1 MTPSAFTFRRIL
13 TLAALVLLS
22 ALALR
27 PLPAQ
32 AQNSAA
38 AAVTGSRTSQATL
51 TPAAINAVLGTTKGC
66 NNESAL
72 RADQAFQVAAMA
84 NGPDS
89 VRIDWR
95 IADNCYLYRNRFK
108 VTATGEQLGTLAL
121 PEGKTH
127 TDEFF
132 GTQQIY
138 ENAVSATVPVVR
150 ANAAGERQLTL
161 DVSYQGC
168 SHSGFCYPPITK
180 TLVVTLPPAAAAGGV
195 GTLAGKLAAGAVS
208 AVTNAGSD
216 RSCNNA
222 PNNFLTADQAFQVA
236 ATAAGPDSV
245 RLDWHIADG
254 CYLYR
259 SRIKVKT
266 ASPVQLGTLALP
278 EGKSQTDE
286 YFGTQ
291 QIYEHSLSATLPI
304 ARASAAG
311 AQDIAVDVTYQGC
324 AHAGLCY
331 PPVTKTLTVSL
342 PPAGA
347 AGGGTAAAAPDA
359 AAGVGPAPSAGSGFM
374 SQQDRLAGL
383 IRNGNL
389 LLMIA
394 TFFASG
400 LVLAF
405 TPCVLPM
412 VPILSGII
420 AGHGTNVTTSRA
432 FGLSLSYVLGMACTY
447 TLAGIAVA
455 AAGAHVQAL
464 FQQTWVI
471 VLFAGLFVLLS
482 LSMFGVYTLQM
493 PTAIQTRLTEVS
505 SRQAAGTFGGVAV
518 MGALSA
524 LIVTT
529 CVAAPL
535 VATYVVIGQSGNM
548 LRGATAL
555 FALSL
560 GMGTPLLVVGA
571 SQGKLLP
578 KAGPWMDTIK
588 QLFGVMMLGVAD
600 WMLARVVPPSLV
612 LLLWAIPAAVCAWVL
627 WRGARGIRQ
636 MPMLVRTVAVAAGA
650 YAVVLIVGSQLGA
663 TDPLMPIPALAG
675 QHPEL
680 AFRTIKSTGDLDREV
695 AQAQASG
702 HPVMVDFY
710 ADWCVSCK
718 EMEKYTF
725 TDPAVQATLQNVV
738 LLRANVTA
746 NDLQDQALMKRF
758 DIIGPPTIA
767 FYGADG
773 HERAPYRVVG
783 FMKAP
788 DFAALSRRAVSNTTA
803 ATAGRGAAG
812 AS

>member
-1 MTPSAFTFRRIL
+1 MTASAFPFRR
-13 TLAALVLLS
+13 TRTRAALLLLS
-22 ALALR
+22 ALTLSS
-27 PLPAQ
+27 PPSH

-38 AAVTGSRTSQATL
+38 AAVTGSPTSQGSL
-51 TPAAINAVLGTTKGC
+51 SPAAINAVLGTTKGC
-66 NNESAL
+66 NNQSAL
-72 RADQAFQVAAMA
+72 RADQAFQVTAVA

-108 VTATGEQLGTLAL
+108 VTAAGQKLGPVAL

-150 ANAAGERQLTL
+150 TNAAGELQLAL
-161 DVSYQGC
+161 DVGYQGC

-180 TLVVTLPPAAAAGGV
+180 TLMVTLPAATGAAAAGTTAASA
-195 GTLAGKLAAGAVS
+195 GTARTCA
-208 AVTNAGSD
+208 NA
-216 RSCNNA
+216 A
-222 PNNFLTADQAFQVA
+222 PNTFLTADQAFQVA
-236 ATAAGPDSV
+236 GTAAGPDSV
-245 RLDWHIADG
+245 RINWRIAEG

-266 ASPVQLGTLALP
+266 ASAVQLGSLALP

-291 QIYEHSLSATLPI
+291 QIYENALSATLPV
-304 ARASAAG
+304 ARAGAAG
-311 AQDIAVDVTYQGC
+311 SQDLALDVTYQGC

-331 PPVTKTLTVSL
+331 PPITKTLNITL
-342 PPAGA
+342 PPAGTS
-347 AGGGTAAAAPDA
+347 GTAAAAPA
-359 AAGVGPAPSAGSGFM
+359 VGAGTGPAPTSITAATGYV
-374 SQQDRLAGL
+374 SQQDKLAGL

-389 LLMIA
+389 LVMIA
-394 TFFASG
+394 TFFAAG

-420 AGHGTNVTTSRA
+420 AGHGTNVTTSKA

-455 AAGAHVQAL
+455 AAGAHVQAV

-600 WMLARVVPPSLV
+600 WMLARVVPPGVV
-612 LLLWAIPAAVCAWVL
+612 LLLWAIPAAACAWVL

-636 MPMLVRTVAVAAGA
+636 VPMLVRTVAVAAGA
-650 YAVVLIVGSQLGA
+650 YALVLVVGSRLGG
-663 TDPLMPIPALAG
+663 TDPLAPLPALAG
-675 QHPEL
+675 HHEEL

-695 AQAQASG
+695 AQAQAGG
-702 HPVMVDFY
+702 HAVMLDFY

-725 TDPAVQATLQNVV
+725 TDPAVQATLRNVV

-746 NDLQDQALMKRF
+746 NDSQDQALMKRF

-788 DFAALSRRAVSNTTA
+788 DFAALSRRAVSNATA
-803 ATAGRGAAG
+803 ANGARATAG

>member
-1 MTPSAFTFRRIL
+1 MTASAFTFRRTQ

-22 ALALR
+22 ALALCPR
-27 PLPAQ
+27 PGQ

-38 AAVTGSRTSQATL
+38 AAVTGSHTRQGTL
-51 TPAAINAVLGTTKGC
+51 TPAAINAVLGTNQGC

-72 RADQAFQVAAMA
+72 KADQAFQVAAVA

-108 VTATGEQLGTLAL
+108 VTATGQQLGTLAL
-121 PEGKTH
+121 PEGKSH
-127 TDEFF
+127 SDEFF

-150 ANAAGERQLTL
+150 ANAAGELQLAL

-180 TLVVTLPPAAAAGGV
+180 TLIVTLPPATTAGG
-195 GTLAGKLAAGAVS
+195 AGVLPGALAAGAVGT
-208 AVTNAGSD
+208 VTGAGTGANPT
-216 RSCNNA
+216 CNNA

-236 ATAAGPDSV
+236 ATAAGADRV
-245 RLDWHIADG
+245 RIDWHIADG

-266 ASPVQLGTLALP
+266 ASPVELGTLALP

-291 QIYEHSLSATLPI
+291 QIYEHSLSATLPV
-304 ARASAAG
+304 ARANALG
-311 AQDIAVDVTYQGC
+311 AQALALDVTYQGC

-331 PPVTKTLTVSL
+331 PPVTKTLAVTL
-342 PPAGA
+342 PPAGGA
-347 AGGGTAAAAPDA
+347 SGGTAAAAPDA
-359 AAGVGPAPSAGSGFM
+359 KATTSTFVSE
-374 SQQDRLAGL
+374 QDQKASF
-383 IRNGNL
+383 IRTGNL
-389 LLMIA
+389 LLVIA
-394 TFFASG
+394 SFFGSG
-400 LVLAF
+400 LLLAM

-420 AGHGTNVTTSRA
+420 AGHGSNVTTTRA
-432 FGLSLSYVLGMACTY
+432 FLLSLTYVLGMAFTY
-447 TLAGIAVA
+447 TVAGIAVA
-455 AAGAHVQAL
+455 AAGSHVQAM
-464 FQQTWVI
+464 FQQTWII
-471 VLFAGLFVLLS
+471 VVFSALFVVLALSMMGLF
-482 LSMFGVYTLQM
+482 TIQM
-493 PTAIQTRLTEVS
+493 PAAIQTRLS
-505 SRQAAGTFGGVAV
+505 AASNRQTAGSFGGVAV

-529 CVAAPL
+529 CVAPPL
-535 VATYVVIGQSGNM
+535 VATFVVIGQSGNIV
-548 LRGATAL
+548 RGAIAL
-555 FALSL
+555 FSLSL
-560 GMGTPLLVVGA
+560 GMGAPLLVVGA

-588 QLFGVMMLGVAD
+588 QLFGAMMLGVAA
-600 WMLARVVPPSLV
+600 WMLARVTPPSVV
-612 LLLWAIPAAVCAWVL
+612 LLLWAIPAGVTAGIL
-627 WRGARGIRQ
+627 WRGARNIRQ
-636 MPMLVRTVAVAAGA
+636 TPMLLRTLAVAAGA
-650 YAVVLIVGSQLGA
+650 YALVLIVGSRLGA
-663 TDPLMPIPALAG
+663 TDPLAPIPALAG
-675 QHPEL
+675 QHTEL

-695 AQAQASG
+695 SQAQADG
-702 HPVMVDFY
+702 HPVMLDFY

-725 TDPAVQATLQNVV
+725 TDPAVQATLKNVV

-746 NDLQDQALMKRF
+746 NDSQDQALMKRF
-758 DIIGPPTIA
+758 DIPGPPTIA

-788 DFAALSRRAVSNTTA
+788 EFAALSHRAVSSTTA
-803 ATAGRGAAG
+803 ATSTTTAAG
-812 AS
+812 SS

>member
-1 MTPSAFTFRRIL
+1 MTASAL
-13 TLAALVLLS
+13 TLRTLQLAALMLLVG
-22 ALALR
+22 LELC
-27 PLPAQ
+27 PLQ
-32 AQNSAA
+32 GRAQNSAA
-38 AAVTGSRTSQATL
+38 AAVTGPATGHAAL
-51 TPAAINAVLGTTKGC
+51 SPAAMNAVLGTNKGC

-72 RADQAFQVAAMA
+72 KADQAFQVAAVA
-84 NGPDS
+84 TGPDS

-108 VTATGEQLGTLAL
+108 VTAAGEKLGALAL

-138 ENAVSATVPVVR
+138 ENSVSATLPVIR
-150 ANAAGERQLTL
+150 TNAAGDRPLTL

-180 TLVVTLPPAAAAGGV
+180 TLVVSLPAAAASGSTGGT
-195 GTLAGKLAAGAVS
+195 GTLLAAAVGAAGA
-208 AVTNAGSD
+208 GK
-216 RSCNNA
+216 SCNNA
-222 PNNFLTADQAFQVA
+222 PNDFLTADQAFQVA
-236 ATAAGPDSV
+236 AAAAGPDSV
-245 RLDWHIADG
+245 RIDWHIAEG

-286 YFGTQ
+286 YFGAQ
-291 QIYEHSLSATLPI
+291 QIYEHSVSATLPV
-304 ARASAAG
+304 ARATAAG
-311 AQDIAVDVTYQGC
+311 PQDLALDVTYQGC

-331 PPVTKTLTVSL
+331 PPITKTLAVTL

-359 AAGVGPAPSAGSGFM
+359 AAGVAAAPSAATGFV

-420 AGHGTNVTTSRA
+420 AGHGANVTTSRA

-464 FQQTWVI
+464 FQQTWVV

-588 QLFGVMMLGVAD
+588 QLFGVMMLCVAD
-600 WMLARVVPPSLV
+600 WMLARVVPPAVV
-612 LLLWAIPAAVCAWVL
+612 LLMWAIPAAACAWVL
-627 WRGARGIRQ
+627 WRGARGMRQ
-636 MPMLVRTVAVAAGA
+636 MPILVRTVAVAAGA
-650 YAVVLIVGSQLGA
+650 YAVVLIVGSRMGG

-695 AQAQASG
+695 AQAQAGG
-702 HPVMVDFY
+702 HAVMVDFY

-725 TDPAVQATLQNVV
+725 TDPAVQATLRNVV

-788 DFAALSRRAVSNTTA
+788 DFAALSRRAVS
-803 ATAGRGAAG
+803 
-812 AS
+812 S

>member
-1 MTPSAFTFRRIL
+1 MKA
-13 TLAALVLLS
+13 
-22 ALALR
+22 
-27 PLPAQ
+27 
-32 AQNSAA
+32 
-38 AAVTGSRTSQATL
+38 RTS
-51 TPAAINAVLGTTKGC
+51 G
-66 NNESAL
+66 
-72 RADQAFQVAAMA
+72 
-84 NGPDS
+84 
-89 VRIDWR
+89 
-95 IADNCYLYRNRFK
+95 
-108 VTATGEQLGTLAL
+108 
-121 PEGKTH
+121 
-127 TDEFF
+127 
-132 GTQQIY
+132 
-138 ENAVSATVPVVR
+138 
-150 ANAAGERQLTL
+150 
-161 DVSYQGC
+161 
-168 SHSGFCYPPITK
+168 
-180 TLVVTLPPAAAAGGV
+180 
-195 GTLAGKLAAGAVS
+195 
-208 AVTNAGSD
+208 
-216 RSCNNA
+216 
-222 PNNFLTADQAFQVA
+222 
-236 ATAAGPDSV
+236 
-245 RLDWHIADG
+245 
-254 CYLYR
+254 
-259 SRIKVKT
+259 
-266 ASPVQLGTLALP
+266 PVQLGALALP
-278 EGKSQTDE
+278 DGKNQTDE

-291 QIYEHSLSATLPI
+291 QIYEHAVSATLPV
-304 ARASAAG
+304 ARANASG
-311 AQDIAVDVTYQGC
+311 AQNLAIDVTYQGC

-331 PPVTKTLTVSL
+331 PPITKTLSVTL

-347 AGGGTAAAAPDA
+347 AGGGTAAA
-359 AAGVGPAPSAGSGFM
+359 PASPSSGAFV
-374 SQQDRLAGL
+374 SQQDKLAAL
-383 IRNGNL
+383 IRNGNV
-389 LLMIA
+389 LLMLG
-394 TFFASG
+394 TFFVYG

-420 AGHGTNVTTSRA
+420 AGHGTHVTTSKA

-471 VLFAGLFVLLS
+471 VLFAALFVVLS

-535 VATYVVIGQSGNM
+535 IATYIVIGQSGNM
-548 LRGATAL
+548 LRGAAAL

-560 GMGTPLLVVGA
+560 GMGTPLLAVGA

-578 KAGPWMDTIK
+578 KAGAWMDTIK
-588 QLFGVMMLGVAD
+588 QLFGVMMLCVAD
-600 WMLARVVPPSLV
+600 WMLARVVPSSVV
-612 LLLWAIPAAVCAWVL
+612 LLLWAIPAAAAAWVL

-636 MPMLVRTVAVAAGA
+636 VPVLVRTVAVAAGA
-650 YAVVLIVGSQLGA
+650 YAIVLIVGSRLGG
-663 TDPLMPIPALAG
+663 TDPLAPIPALSG

-680 AFRTIKSTGDLDREV
+680 AFRTIKSTADLDREV
-695 AQAQASG
+695 AQAHAGG
-702 HPVMVDFY
+702 HAVMLDFY

-725 TDPAVQATLQNVV
+725 TDPTVRATLKDVV

-746 NDLQDQALMKRF
+746 NDTDDQALMKRF

-783 FMKAP
+783 FMKAAE
-788 DFAALSRRAVSNTTA
+788 FATLSRKAVDN
-803 ATAGRGAAG
+803 

>member
-1 MTPSAFTFRRIL
+1 MTASASPFRRTR
-13 TLAALVLLS
+13 TLAALLLLS
-22 ALALR
+22 ALTLAS
-27 PLPAQ
+27 LPSQ

-38 AAVTGSRTSQATL
+38 AAVTGAPSSQGSL
-51 TPAAINAVLGTTKGC
+51 SPAAINAVLGTTKGC
-66 NNESAL
+66 NNQSAL
-72 RADQAFQVAAMA
+72 RADQAFQVTAVA

-108 VTATGEQLGTLAL
+108 VTAAGQKLGPVAL

-150 ANAAGERQLTL
+150 TNSGGELQLAL
-161 DVSYQGC
+161 AVGYQGC

-180 TLVVTLPPAAAAGGV
+180 TLMVTLPAATVAAAAETTAASA
-195 GTLAGKLAAGAVS
+195 GTARTCA
-208 AVTNAGSD
+208 NA
-216 RSCNNA
+216 A
-222 PNNFLTADQAFQVA
+222 PNTFLTADQAFQVG

-245 RLDWHIADG
+245 RIDWRIAEG

-266 ASPVQLGTLALP
+266 VSAVQLGALALP

-291 QIYEHSLSATLPI
+291 QIYETALSATLPV
-304 ARASAAG
+304 ARAAAAG
-311 AQDIAVDVTYQGC
+311 TQDLALDVTYQGC

-331 PPVTKTLTVSL
+331 PPITKTLNLTL
-342 PPAGA
+342 PPAGT
-347 AGGGTAAAAPDA
+347 GGTAAAAPA
-359 AAGVGPAPSAGSGFM
+359 VGAGVGPAPTSATAASGYV
-374 SQQDRLAGL
+374 SQQDKLAGL

-389 LLMIA
+389 LVMIA
-394 TFFASG
+394 TFFAAG

-420 AGHGTNVTTSRA
+420 AGHGTNVTTSKA

-455 AAGAHVQAL
+455 AAGAHVQAV

-600 WMLARVVPPSLV
+600 WMLARVVPPGVV
-612 LLLWAIPAAVCAWVL
+612 LLLWAIPAAACAWVL

-650 YAVVLIVGSQLGA
+650 YALVLVVGSRLGG
-663 TDPLMPIPALAG
+663 TDPLAPLPALAG
-675 QHPEL
+675 HHEEL

-695 AQAQASG
+695 AQAQAGG
-702 HPVMVDFY
+702 HAVMLDFY

-725 TDPAVQATLQNVV
+725 TDPAVQATLRNVV

-746 NDLQDQALMKRF
+746 NDSQDQALMKRF

-788 DFAALSRRAVSNTTA
+788 DFAALSRRAVSNATA
-803 ATAGRGAAG
+803 ANGARATAG

>member
-1 MTPSAFTFRRIL
+1 MMAPSSSLCRTVLLSIWVL
-13 TLAALVLLS
+13 LAALTFS
-22 ALALR
+22 
-27 PLPAQ
+27 PAPGQ

-38 AAVTGSRTSQATL
+38 AAVTGAATNSGTL
-51 TPAAINAVLGTTKGC
+51 TPGAMNTVLGTASTC
-66 NNESAL
+66 NGAPNTFL
-72 RADQAFQVAAMA
+72 KVDQAFQVAASA
-84 NGPDS
+84 ATPTR
-89 VRIDWR
+89 VRIDWT
-95 IADNCYLYRNRFK
+95 IAEGCYLYRNRIK
-108 VTATGEQLGTLAL
+108 VKTSSPVQVGALAL
-121 PEGKTH
+121 PEGKSH
-127 TDEFF
+127 TDDYF

-138 ENAVSATVPVVR
+138 EHTLTAALPVTRAAT
-150 ANAAGERQLTL
+150 AGAQTVAIEVT
-161 DVSYQGC
+161 YQGC
-168 SHSGFCYPPITK
+168 AYAGLCYPPQTK
-180 TLVVTLPPAAAAGGV
+180 TLSVTLPPASPG
-195 GTLAGKLAAGAVS
+195 AGAQAS
-208 AVTNAGSD
+208 PT

-236 ATAAGPDSV
+236 ATAAGADRV
-245 RLDWHIADG
+245 RIDWTIADG

-259 SRIKVKT
+259 SRMKVKT
-266 ASPVQLGTLALP
+266 ASPVQLGALALP
-278 EGKSQTDE
+278 DGKNQTDE

-291 QIYEHSLSATLPI
+291 QIYEHAVSATLPV
-304 ARASAAG
+304 ARASAAS
-311 AQDIAVDVTYQGC
+311 AQNLAIDVTYQGC

-331 PPVTKTLTVSL
+331 PPITKTLSVTL
-342 PPAGA
+342 PPAAA
-347 AGGGTAAAAPDA
+347 AGGGTAAAAPGVSA
-359 AAGVGPAPSAGSGFM
+359 AAAATAGPSSGAFV
-374 SQQDRLAGL
+374 SQQDKLAAL
-383 IRNGNL
+383 IRNGNVF
-389 LLMIA
+389 LMLG
-394 TFFASG
+394 TFFVYG

-420 AGHGTNVTTSRA
+420 AGHGTNVTTSKA

-471 VLFAGLFVLLS
+471 VLFAALFVVLS

-535 VATYVVIGQSGNM
+535 IATYIVIGQSGNM
-548 LRGATAL
+548 LRGAAAL

-560 GMGTPLLVVGA
+560 GMGTPLLAVGA

-578 KAGPWMDTIK
+578 KAGAWMDTIK
-588 QLFGVMMLGVAD
+588 QLFGVMMLCVAD
-600 WMLARVVPPSLV
+600 WMLARVVPPSVV
-612 LLLWAIPAAVCAWVL
+612 LLLWAIPAAAAAWVL

-636 MPMLVRTVAVAAGA
+636 VPMLVRTVAVAAGA
-650 YAVVLIVGSQLGA
+650 YAIVLIVGSRLGG
-663 TDPLMPIPALAG
+663 TDPLEPIPALAG

-680 AFRTIKSTGDLDREV
+680 AFRTIKSTADLDREV
-695 AQAQASG
+695 TQAQAGG
-702 HPVMVDFY
+702 HPVMLDFY

-725 TDPAVQATLQNVV
+725 TDPTVQATLKDVV

-746 NDLQDQALMKRF
+746 NDTDDQALMKRF

-773 HERAPYRVVG
+773 HERAPFRVVG

-788 DFAALSRRAVSNTTA
+788 EFATLSRKAVGN
-803 ATAGRGAAG
+803 